1 MAVRG
6 IQKTKPTDEGK
17 IFIRGKVSS
26 SYGKRIH
33 IIYGIEDY
41 FIPEG
46 AGQGFTFWRQEAA
59 ARVSVDENG
68 NAVLKQVYVNNK
80 PWP

>member
-1 MAVRG
+1 MISSNVE
-6 IQKTKPTDEGK
+6 KTKPSDEN
-17 IFIRGKVSS
+17 IFIKGKVVDV
-26 SYGKRIH
+26 YNDEIH

-46 AGQGFTFWRQEAA
+46 TGRDFTFLREEIAA
-59 ARVSVDENG
+59 KVEIDENG
-68 NAVLKQVYVNNK
+68 NAVLKQIYVNDK